1 MDNDEEATAV
11 PASEARVHLGEMLRR
26 VRKGEHIVIEKGGIP
41 TAALIDVHD
50 YEEYRRL
57 KAQGAG
63 APLPPGVLSRP
74 APDGVERMMRA
85 AGGWKGID
93 IEKFKGD
100 IKASRRISTR
110 PPVRF

>member
-1 MDNDEEATAV
+1 MDDEITSV

-41 TAALIDVHD
+41 TAALIDVAD

-57 KAQGAG
+57 KASQART
-63 APLPPGVLSRP
+63 LPEGVLAEP
-74 APDGVERMMRA
+74 APDGFERMMRA

-93 IEKFKGD
+93 IEKFKAD
-100 IKASRRISTR
+100 SKASRRISRR
-110 PPVRF
+110 PPVEF

>member
-1 MDNDEEATAV
+1 MTTV

-26 VRKGEHIVIEKGGIP
+26 VRKGEHIVIEKGGTPI
-41 TAALIDVHD
+41 AALIDVTD

-57 KAQGAG
+57 KAAG
-63 APLPPGVLSRP
+63 AREELPPGVLSRP
-74 APDGVERMMRA
+74 TPEGIERLKRA

-93 IEKFKGD
+93 IEKFKAD

-110 PPVRF
+110 PPVEL

>member
-1 MDNDEEATAV
+1 MDNDEPTAV

-26 VRKGEHIVIEKGGIP
+26 VHRGEHIMIEKGGIP

-57 KAQGAG
+57 KARGAG
-63 APLPPGVLSRP
+63 EPLPPGVLSRP
-74 APDGVERMMRA
+74 APDGIERLMRA

-93 IEKFKGD
+93 IEKFKAD

-110 PPVRF
+110 PSVEL